1 MGGHLILMAKRIA
14 IELLMILGIG
24 FALGL
29 IGPFGTYEMS
39 PPLRLA
45 YWMIFGVA
53 GYAIFRP
60 LVTIGEWLSETLS
73 VARFLGIGIALL
85 IAAMPMTLL
94 VAALLFRF
102 DVAQALRWDGIG
114 LLYFQVWLI
123 GFLTN
128 GFFQLLFPKAGQHV
142 APAATAPP
150 IQITGEPSFANR
162 LPAGFGPL
170 LALRGEDHYVR
181 AIGEVREELVL
192 MRLRDAMAELAQV
205 EGMAVHRSWWVARS
219 AVKTFRRE
227 GRALTLILSNGSEVP
242 VARESAPHIRK
253 AGWLAGMD

>member
-1 MGGHLILMAKRIA
+1 MAKQIA

-24 FALGL
+24 LALGL
-29 IGPFGTYEMS
+29 IGPFDTYEIAT
-39 PPLRLA
+39 PLRLA
-45 YWMIFGVA
+45 YWMTFGVA

-60 LVTIGEWLSETLS
+60 LVTVGEWVSETLS
-73 VARFLGIGIALL
+73 LSRFLGIGIALL

-128 GFFQLLFPKAGQHV
+128 GFFQLLFRKAGVNIALAV
-142 APAATAPP
+142 AAPSVQP
-150 IQITGEPSFANR
+150 KRECGFVDR
-162 LPAGFGPL
+162 LPVGFGPL

-181 AIGEVREELVL
+181 AIGEAREELVL
-192 MRLRDAMAELAQV
+192 MRLRDAMMELAPI
-205 EGMAVHRSWWVARS
+205 EGMAVHRSWWVARAAIKS
-219 AVKTFRRE
+219 FRRD
-227 GRALTLILSNGSEVP
+227 GRALTLILYNGSEVP
-242 VARESAPHIRK
+242 VARENAPKIRK
-253 AGWLAGMD
+253 AGWLYRLG